1 MALGAGRGRV
11 VVESLRETMLVFAAG
26 LAVGI
31 VAAIIAVRLASSMM
45 SELLFGLTPTD
56 TATIALAGLA
66 MVAVAAAA
74 CMLPARHATRI

>member
-1 MALGAGRGRV
+1 
-11 VVESLRETMLVFAAG
+11 LRETMLMFAAG

-31 VAAIIAVRLASSMM
+31 VAAIIAVRLAASMM
-45 SELLFGLTPTD
+45 SELLFGLTATD

-74 CMLPARHATRI
+74 CMLPARHATRIDPLLAIRHE